1 MIPVIIKIGA
11 VALGGLFT
19 LAGAGGHI
27 TAKETN
33 DLANSVINEA
43 RKKYDDA
50 RARFEKAQKHTENT
64 LAKLGVTK
72 KSVLESSMASFL
84 NMYEKIKHVEIKKMP
99 EGLKLSGLMIEQK
112 DVVEIRELT
121 GLYSGS
127 LGNAVVGVATGT
139 LAALAVSG
147 NLALVTNGLALAG
160 SALAIGEL
168 EAAAGIAGSTVALG
182 AALTPVIA
190 LLPPTFFLTAF
201 SANDKAEE
209 NLETAKAKEGE
220 VDVAV
225 EKIKAAETICGFISD
240 RAELYDKTLNKL
252 NGLFDICLDKLEI
265 IINDK
270 ISDGKKNELS
280 AEDFTVEE
288 LKLIGTTRAIAGA
301 IKTIID
307 TPIINKE
314 GELTAESEKSIKVV
328 EHNINSFRELVNAL

>member
-1 MIPVIIKIGA
+1 MIPVIIKIAA
-11 VALGGLFT
+11 VALGGLVT

-33 DLANSVINEA
+33 NHANSVINEA

-72 KSVLESSMASFL
+72 KSVLESSMTSFL
-84 NMYEKIKHVEIKKMP
+84 NMYEKIKRVEIKKMP
-99 EGLKLSGLMIEQK
+99 EGLELSSLMIEQK
-112 DVVEIRELT
+112 DVVEMRELT
-121 GLYSGS
+121 GLYSTS
-127 LGNAVVGVATGT
+127 LGNGVVGVATGT

-160 SALAIGEL
+160 SALSIGEIG
-168 EAAAGIAGSTVALG
+168 AAAGLAGSSVALG
-182 AALTPVIA
+182 AALTPVGA
-190 LLPPTFFLTAF
+190 LIPPVVFFTAF
-201 SANDKAEE
+201 SANDKADE
-209 NLETAKAKEGE
+209 NLEKAEAKLAE
-220 VDVAV
+220 VNAAV
-225 EKIKAAETICGFISD
+225 EKMKTVETLFTSICD
-240 RAELYDKTLNKL
+240 RAELYDKTLKKI
-252 NGLFDICLDKLEI
+252 NGLFDICLDQLEI

-288 LKLIGTTRAIAGA
+288 LKIIGTTRAIAGT

-328 EHNINSFRELVNAL
+328 EHNINSFRELVNV